1 MGEFVARL
9 ADVIGLKKPHV
20 IGRHQYRA
28 SLFAAALH
36 PARLRS
42 LVVGRGGAGFRSVW
56 VGC

>member
-28 SLFAAALH
+28 SLFAAA
-36 PARLRS
+36 
-42 LVVGRGGAGFRSVW
+42 
-56 VGC
+56 